1 MIQVSPREKALL
13 LAATAASAL
22 YIFCTLLLFPYWDSL
37 TEISGMIDTQAK
49 RVVNYQKI
57 LLTQNSVRASLQD
70 ARKQV
75 SDAEKGLLVNKSD
88 TLASAEFQ
96 GVLRQLSAAQSLN
109 VARTEVL
116 PVKPMDQEYGK
127 LAARLEVSG
136 SLDRFVAF
144 LASLNASER
153 ILFVEEMRISPT
165 SFNIP
170 KKKDVRATLTV
181 CALKFLEPTV
191 VPLRKS

>member
-13 LAATAASAL
+13 AAAVAAAAIYVL
-22 YIFCTLLLFPYWDSL
+22 CTMLLFPYWDAL
-37 TEISGMIDTQAK
+37 TEASAMIDAQTK
-49 RVVNYQKI
+49 RVVNYRKI
-57 LLTQNSVRASLQD
+57 LLTQNRIRTSLQD
-70 ARKQV
+70 AREQV
-75 SDAEKGLLVNKSD
+75 SEAEKGLLANKSD

-109 VARTEVL
+109 VVRTEVL
-116 PVKPMDQEYGK
+116 PVKPMNQEYGK

-153 ILFVEEMRISPT
+153 ILFVEELRISPT

-170 KKKDVRATLTV
+170 KKKDVRVTLTV
-181 CALKFLEPTV
+181 CAMKFLEPAV
-191 VPLRKS
+191 VSPRKS